1 MSNNSKE
8 IIFIGKKPLMTYVTS
23 VIIQLTTMPL
33 VTIKARGLSMALAVD
48 VVQIVLA
55 KTKPA
60 YALGEIKIGSDSL
73 ASHDGKNKDVSTIAI
88 SIKRAIKSD

>member
-23 VIIQLTTMPL
+23 TIIQLTTMPL
-33 VTIKARGLSMALAVD
+33 VTVKARGLSIALAVD

-55 KTKPA
+55 KTKSA
-60 YALGEIKIGSDSL
+60 FTLGEIKIGSDSL
-73 ASHDGKNKDVSTIAI
+73 ASSDGKNKDVSTIAI
-88 SIKRAIKSD
+88 SIKKVTKSD

>member
-8 IIFIGKKPLMTYVTS
+8 FIFIGKKPLMTYVTS

-48 VVQIVLA
+48 VVQIVLD

-73 ASHDGKNKDVSTIAI
+73 TSHDGKNKDVSTIAI
-88 SIKRAIKSD
+88 SIKRATKSD